1 MMDEDIALVIEFLR
15 DMGCDQQAQTISAMA
30 AEIIATRAALHRLQ
44 RAATGL
50 AADLRELSAGGR
62 R

>member
-44 RAATGL
+44 CTAASL
-50 AADLRELSAGGR
+50 AAELREMAVGCGR
-62 R
+62 